1 MESLKLPSH
10 VLLESRTSFGEKK
23 KKKDDKL
30 GRATLK
36 EEQRM
41 C

>member
-23 KKKDDKL
+23 KKDDKL

-41 C
+41 R